1 LLFSS
6 HHEEPSESAKT
17 LTTNQTLK
25 TIWNVVIDSKH
36 PQLRAWE
43 KSLALF
49 ENLVG
54 DNLQK
59 IFSYHLFS
67 LAKLLYKHIFMHFC
81 ASSPNPLMLVFAD

>member
-6 HHEEPSESAKT
+6 HHQKLSKSTKT
-17 LTTNQTLK
+17 LTANQTLK
-25 TIWNVVIDSKH
+25 TIWSALIDSKH

-43 KSLALF
+43 KSFALF

-54 DNLQK
+54 DNFQK

-67 LAKLLYKHIFMHFC
+67 LAKLLYKHILMHFC
-81 ASSPNPLMLVFAD
+81 ASSPNPPILVFVD